1 MKKVKREFTVPIGPD
16 GKPMWPKRPEMTPE
30 RLEAI
35 KVLDGLRSG
44 ADEDMPDVPLAT
56 VVYVKDSMDI
66 PLANE
71 AYALVTVMCGGES
84 TWKVAVRRG
93 AARPRT
99 KMLFV
104 SSDAALPMDER
115 YRNPN
120 VTKCKE
126 KRYRFGVAEVHR
138 LLPHVQR
145 HIYPLN
151 CGVLYPTADFAE
163 LKGKRAGLHVAVLL
177 HIDRAEELKLLQ
189 QNPHAFAL
197 HYQG

>member
-16 GKPMWPKRPEMTPE
+16 GKPIWPKRPEMTPE

-44 ADEDMPDVPLAT
+44 RDEDMPDVPLAT

-71 AYALVTVMCGGES
+71 AYALVTVMGGGEAK
-84 TWKVAVRRG
+84 WKVAVRRG

-99 KMLFV
+99 RMLFV
-104 SSDAALPMDER
+104 SSDAALPMEDR

-126 KRYRFGVAEVHR
+126 KRYRFGVAEVMR

-145 HIYPLN
+145 HIYRLN
-151 CGVLYPTADFAE
+151 SGVLYPLKDFPE
-163 LKGKRAGLHVAVLL
+163 LKGAKRGDDVSSQLNV
-177 HIDRAEELKLLQ
+177 RSRKTLK
-189 QNPHAFAL
+189 AL
-197 HYQG
+197 MIAIPYRKG

>member
-44 ADEDMPDVPLAT
+44 NDEDMPEVPLAT
-56 VVYVKDSMDI
+56 VIYVKDSMDI

-71 AYALVTVMCGGES
+71 AYALVTVMGDGDA
-84 TWKVAVRRG
+84 TWKLAVRRG
-93 AARPRT
+93 TARPRT
-99 KMLFV
+99 RMLFV
-104 SSDAALPMDER
+104 SSDAALPIEDR
-115 YRNPN
+115 YRNPD

-126 KRYRFGVAEVHR
+126 KRYRFGVAEVYR

-145 HIYPLN
+145 HIYRLN
-151 CGVLYPTADFAE
+151 SGVLYPLKDFPE
-163 LKGKRAGLHVAVLL
+163 LKGVKRGTDVSGVLN
-177 HIDRAEELKLLQ
+177 IRSQKTLK
-189 QNPHAFAL
+189 AL
-197 HYQG
+197 MIAIPYRKA

>member
-44 ADEDMPDVPLAT
+44 ADEDMPDVPLAA

-145 HIYPLN
+145 HIYRLN
-151 CGVLYPTADFAE
+151 SGILYPLKDFPE
-163 LKGKRAGLHVAVLL
+163 LKGMKRGTDVSGTLN
-177 HIDRAEELKLLQ
+177 IRSQKTLK
-189 QNPHAFAL
+189 AL
-197 HYQG
+197 MIAIPYRKG

>member
-44 ADEDMPDVPLAT
+44 ADEDMPDVPLAA

-71 AYALVTVMCGGES
+71 AYALVTVMCGGET

-145 HIYPLN
+145 HIYRLN
-151 CGVLYPTADFAE
+151 SGILYPLKDFPE
-163 LKGKRAGLHVAVLL
+163 LKGMKRGTDVSGTLN
-177 HIDRAEELKLLQ
+177 IRSQKTLK
-189 QNPHAFAL
+189 AL
-197 HYQG
+197 MIAIPYRKG

>member
-44 ADEDMPDVPLAT
+44 NDEDMPEVPLAT
-56 VVYVKDSMDI
+56 VIYVKDSMDI

-71 AYALVTVMCGGES
+71 AYALVTVMGDGDA
-84 TWKVAVRRG
+84 TWKLAVRRG
-93 AARPRT
+93 TARPRT
-99 KMLFV
+99 RMLFV
-104 SSDAALPMDER
+104 SSDAALPIEDR
-115 YRNPN
+115 YRNPD

-126 KRYRFGVAEVHR
+126 KRYRFGVAEVYR

-145 HIYPLN
+145 HIYRLN
-151 CGVLYPTADFAE
+151 SGVLYPLKDFPE
-163 LKGKRAGLHVAVLL
+163 LKGVKRGTDVSGALN
-177 HIDRAEELKLLQ
+177 IRSQKTLK
-189 QNPHAFAL
+189 AL
-197 HYQG
+197 MIAIPYRKA

>member
-16 GKPMWPKRPEMTPE
+16 GKPIWPKRPEMTPE

-44 ADEDMPDVPLAT
+44 TDEDMPEVPLA
-56 VVYVKDSMDI
+56 VMVYVKDSMDI

-71 AYALVTVMCGGES
+71 AYALVTVMGAGES
-84 TWKVAVRRG
+84 KWQVAVRRG

-104 SSDAALPMDER
+104 SSDAALPIDDR
-115 YRNPN
+115 YKNPN

-145 HIYPLN
+145 HIFRLN
-151 CGVLYPTADFAE
+151 CGVLYPLKDFPE
-163 LKGKRAGLHVAVLL
+163 LKGLKRGDDVSALL
-177 HIDRAEELKLLQ
+177 NVRSQKTLK
-189 QNPHAFAL
+189 AL
-197 HYQG
+197 MIAIPYRKA